1 MNFQDVV
8 KTAKSTIGPHC
19 KVCPE
24 CNGIACKGVIPGPGG
39 KGTGR
44 GFIRNYSDLKL
55 IALNMDTIYEN
66 FTPDCSAEIFGQ
78 KFSLPVFAGP
88 IGAVQQHYS
97 DKYDDL
103 TYSRALIEGCKAANG
118 IAFTGDG
125 VVDAVYNGTI
135 DAIGENGGWGIPT
148 IKPWSKDEVIKKIK
162 MAEGV
167 GAVAVAMDI
176 DAAGL
181 TLLGK
186 LGKPVFPMST
196 EILRAIVDSTDLPFI
211 LKGVMTANAAKKAV
225 EAGVYAI
232 LVSNHGGRV
241 LDETPSTISVLEEI
255 IEAVDGKAKILIDGG
270 FRSGVDVF
278 KAIAMG
284 ADGVIIARPY
294 ATAIYGGDA
303 EGVKLY
309 TEKIKDELENA
320 MLMTGCKTLADITRD
335 KVRKL

>member
-8 KTAKSTIGPHC
+8 KTAKATIGPHC
-19 KVCPE
+19 RVCPE
-24 CNGIACKGVIPGPGG
+24 CNGMACRGVIPGPGG

-44 GFIRNYSDLKL
+44 GFIRNYNDLKQY
-55 IALNMDTIYEN
+55 ALNMDTVFER
-66 FTPDCSAEIFGQ
+66 FTPNCSVELFG
-78 KFSLPVFAGP
+78 KTFDLPVFAGP

-97 DKYDDL
+97 DKYDDM
-103 TYSRALIEGCKAANG
+103 TYSRALIEGCKAANS

-125 VVDAVYNGTI
+125 VVDAVFNGTLE
-135 DAIGENGGWGIPT
+135 AIGENGGWGVPT
-148 IKPWSKDEVIKKIK
+148 IKPWSKEEVIKKIK
-162 MAEGV
+162 MSEEV

-186 LGKPVFPMST
+186 LGKPVYPMST
-196 EILRAIVDSTDLPFI
+196 ETLKAIVDSTDLPFI
-211 LKGVMTANAAKKAV
+211 LKGVMTVRAALSAV
-225 EAGVYAI
+225 EAGVYGI

-255 IEAVDGKAKILIDGG
+255 LEAVDGKAKVLIDGG

-278 KAIAMG
+278 KAIALG

-303 EGVKLY
+303 EGVKIY
-309 TEKIKDELENA
+309 TDKIKDELENA
-320 MLMTGCKTLADITRD
+320 MLMTGCETLADIT
-335 KVRKL
+335 KEKIRKL

>member
-1 MNFQDVV
+1 MNYQEIV
-8 KTAKSTIGPHC
+8 KKAKADIGPNC
-19 KVCPE
+19 RVCPE
-24 CNGIACKGVIPGPGG
+24 CNGVACKGIIPGPGG

-44 GFIRNYSDLKL
+44 GFIRNYNDLKG

-66 FTPDCSAEIFGQ
+66 FVPDCHVELFG
-78 KFSLPVFAGP
+78 KTFDLPVFAGP

-103 TYSRALIEGCKAANG
+103 TYSTALIKGCKAAG
-118 IAFTGDG
+118 SIAFTGDG
-125 VVDAVYNGTI
+125 VVDAVFNGTI
-135 DAIGENGGWGIPT
+135 EAIGEHEGCGVPT
-148 IKPWSKDEVIKKIK
+148 IKPWSKEEVIKKIK
-162 MAEGV
+162 MAESV
-167 GAVAVAMDI
+167 NAAAVAMDI

-186 LGKPVFPMST
+186 LGKPVFPMSVET
-196 EILRAIVDSTDLPFI
+196 LKAIVDSTELPFI
-211 LKGVMTANAAKKAV
+211 LKGVMTAAAAKKAV
-225 EAGVYAI
+225 DAGVYAV

-270 FRSGVDVF
+270 FRSGIDVF

-284 ADGVIIARPY
+284 AHGVIIARPY

-303 EGVKLY
+303 EGVKIY
-309 TEKIKDELENA
+309 TDKIKDELENA
-320 MLMTGCKTLADITRD
+320 MLMTGCKTLSEITRD